1 MKGRKVAVEFPL
13 IQRRPY
19 VGTILKKGIG
29 SDESNCFCLFVP
41 HREWD
46 ELENSGTEVLQIF
59 FRKEPMR
66 VVEAK
71 VCTFNGFTH

>member
-1 MKGRKVAVEFPL
+1 MGRQRLLLKGRKVAVEFPL

-46 ELENSGTEVLQIF
+46 ELENSDT
-59 FRKEPMR
+59 
-66 VVEAK
+66 EAK
-71 VCTFNGFTH
+71 VCTFNGVTH